1 MDDLDRQILELL
13 QRDASMPLTKIAEIL
28 QVPKP
33 TVYLRFNKMK
43 ENGIIRGFSIVLG
56 SNNGMTAH
64 AAIIKVR
71 DYLLSEMGTRT
82 VNRIGEAF
90 SLRSEVLFAARIS
103 RNEIMVVWKGDT
115 FNPAEYREVIDITKL
130 DSAVF
135 KAPQ

>member
-1 MDDLDRQILELL
+1 
-13 QRDASMPLTKIAEIL
+13 MPLTKIAEIL